1 MDSFS
6 TATAHLMKKMIS
18 SFRICPY
25 HVFSKLIKLNVFL
38 VIFWVVKF
46 VKITCWIQLHIT
58 AQLLI
63 ILRTI
68 LNMSC
73 MKDPSWWLD
82 DFYKP
87 NRFWGHSIVKN
98 ELWIHWA
105 QIWYIFKIWRW
116 KWYKSTKI
124 HKVWKFQSPM
134 INNWTPG
141 GRKLDF
147 PFLPQAVSVR

>member
-1 MDSFS
+1 M
-6 TATAHLMKKMIS
+6 
-18 SFRICPY
+18 
-25 HVFSKLIKLNVFL
+25 
-38 VIFWVVKF
+38 
-46 VKITCWIQLHIT
+46 HIT

-141 GRKLDF
+141 GKKLDF
-147 PFLPQAVSVR
+147 PFLPQAVSVRSKKNTSIEEIDHRNLQIHLREGKSFILRMVWLLKD

>member
-1 MDSFS
+1 M
-6 TATAHLMKKMIS
+6 
-18 SFRICPY
+18 
-25 HVFSKLIKLNVFL
+25 
-38 VIFWVVKF
+38 
-46 VKITCWIQLHIT
+46 KITCWIQVHIT

-82 DFYKP
+82 DFYKL
-87 NRFWGHSIVKN
+87 NRFWGHSSVKN

-116 KWYKSTKI
+116 KWYKSTKM

-141 GRKLDF
+141 GKKTGFSIFALGSFGTIKKNTSLNRVTLF
-147 PFLPQAVSVR
+147 FFNSVKSFGFSEGCSFI